1 MLMREIRCPFC
12 THIIVTHACVNALCL
27 CGAKYYIHN
36 GEFWDRKDGKIV
48 KGVSFRLF
56 NIKED

>member
-12 THIIVTHACVNALCL
+12 KRLNVTRALLNVLCP

-36 GEFWDRKDGKIV
+36 GEFWDRKDGTIV
-48 KGVSFRLF
+48 KDAPSRLF